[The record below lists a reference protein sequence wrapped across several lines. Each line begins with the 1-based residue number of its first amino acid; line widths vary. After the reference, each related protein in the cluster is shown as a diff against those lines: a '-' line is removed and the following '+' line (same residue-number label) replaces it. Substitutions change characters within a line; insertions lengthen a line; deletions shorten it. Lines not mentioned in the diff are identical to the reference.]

1 MNKYKILIKGKNP
14 EYFLNLLVKKG
25 FEFTNVDKNYKE
37 LTLIVDE
44 HNYKK
49 LLSLKT
55 SYKINILKLYG
66 PIKYKNIIRK
76 NIIFFIGIFLFIALV
91 NLVTNFI
98 FKIEIIHE
106 DKKIVELIQEQ
117 LKLNDIE
124 IFSLKKNKN
133 ELNKIVGKILDEN
146 NNEIEWMEIKEI
158 GVTYKVEVQSRKIKK
173 EKKECSPQS
182 IVAKKDSRIISIF
195 AKNGEVVKKKNDY
208 VKTGDV
214 IISGLIYNKEK
225 IMNKKC
231 ATGKIFGEVWY
242 NINIEIPKNYIVV
255 NKTDKENI
263 GIEIEFLNNK
273 FPIIGGFKN
282 YESKKLNII
291 SSKAFP
297 FSLSF
302 SNFLELDIKKY
313 KFNYKNVDKKALE
326 IAEKT
331 LFKKSPKD
339 SEVLTKKVLKKTEKD
354 SKIIVEVFFKIKE
367 DITDTSSLKD
377 INIEL
382 ENTKIKE
389 E

>member
-313 KFNYKNVDKKALE
+313 KFNYKNIDKKALE